1 MGSASSC
8 RHLDGIAGLIMLSS
22 APLFSSSRPAAHH
35 APLRSPRPLASPARL
50 PRLPLPAPDR
60 RLALDN
66 VNLNALFIHLI
77 INSHPC
83 KPLRG
88 SVTVSDQSL
97 GPGGAAWLSLRLAGE
112 HAALP
117 IRERSGRAVRAE
129 ARGGRG
135 GRSQAERA
143 VPAGPTAPEGG
154 RAPGS
159 DPPSAWGGLV
169 EVRAAG

>member
-1 MGSASSC
+1 
-8 RHLDGIAGLIMLSS
+8 MLSS
-22 APLFSSSRPAAHH
+22 TSLFSSSRPVAPHS
-35 APLRSPRPLASPARL
+35 PLRPPWPLASPARL

-60 RLALDN
+60 RLALNN
-66 VNLNALFIHLI
+66 VNLNALFIHLR
-77 INSHPC
+77 INSHPS

-97 GPGGAAWLSLRLAGE
+97 GQGGAAWLSLRLARE
-112 HAALP
+112 HTALP
-117 IRERSGRAVRAE
+117 IRERSGCAVRAE
-129 ARGGRG
+129 ARGGG
-135 GRSQAERA
+135 DGRSQAECA

>member
-22 APLFSSSRPAAHH
+22 TPLFSSSRPVAHH
-35 APLRSPRPLASPARL
+35 APLRPPWPLASPARL

-97 GPGGAAWLSLRLAGE
+97 GPGGAAWLSLRLARE

-169 EVRAAG
+169 EVRAAA

>member
-1 MGSASSC
+1 
-8 RHLDGIAGLIMLSS
+8 MLSS
-22 APLFSSSRPAAHH
+22 TSLFSSSRSVAPHS
-35 APLRSPRPLASPARL
+35 PLRPPWPLASPARL

-60 RLALDN
+60 RLALNN
-66 VNLNALFIHLI
+66 VNLNALFIHLRT
-77 INSHPC
+77 NSHPS

-97 GPGGAAWLSLRLAGE
+97 GQGGAAWLPLCLARE

-117 IRERSGRAVRAE
+117 IRERSGCAVRAE
-129 ARGGRG
+129 AWGGRG
-135 GRSQAERA
+135 GRSQAERS